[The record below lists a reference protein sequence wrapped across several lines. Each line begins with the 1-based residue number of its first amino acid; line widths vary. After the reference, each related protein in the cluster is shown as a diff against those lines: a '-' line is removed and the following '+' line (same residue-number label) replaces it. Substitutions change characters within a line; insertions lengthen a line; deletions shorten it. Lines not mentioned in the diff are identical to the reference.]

1 MSAVCAAAPPA
12 PPARHRA
19 RASRATRAAA
29 PPAPARRRRRHREW
43 TTTSSTSSSASSDPR
58 SLVVARAEF
67 AQIDAE
73 SEDAPGGV
81 AEGRFGPDAILM
93 VGFTAEETTRWR
105 AELDDIEAEFVKL
118 VTCTTA
124 MASGALGA
132 ALEATQDDPAAVA
145 ASSEAYDENGR
156 VMIFSGMIGGEVVAL
171 VDLWRTTGMDD
182 TLFACLVPNNENSD
196 VAGLVSEI
204 ADDHREMLAKVAA
217 EREGK

>member
-1 MSAVCAAAPPA
+1 MFSINVSSAVKRGTQAAA
-12 PPARHRA
+12 
-19 RASRATRAAA
+19 S
-29 PPAPARRRRRHREW
+29 
-43 TTTSSTSSSASSDPR
+43 TTSSVLNKSA
-58 SLVVARAEF
+58 
-67 AQIDAE
+67 
-73 SEDAPGGV
+73 
-81 AEGRFGPDAILM
+81 
-93 VGFTAEETTRWR
+93 
-105 AELDDIEAEFVKL
+105 EA
-118 VTCTTA
+118 
-124 MASGALGA
+124 
-132 ALEATQDDPAAVA
+132 AAVA

>member
-19 RASRATRAAA
+19 RASRATRGAA

-124 MASGALGA
+124 MASAALGA

-156 VMIFSGMIGGEVVAL
+156 VMIFSGMIGGEVVA
-171 VDLWRTTGMDD
+171 DL
-182 TLFACLVPNNENSD
+182 
-196 VAGLVSEI
+196 
-204 ADDHREMLAKVAA
+204 EMA
-217 EREGK
+217 